1 MQRHRGL
8 QRQIR
13 GKKALAATAVQLVGV
28 PAVSFTLE
36 LVHWP
41 AASIST
47 RPANCSQLPL
57 LSAEGARMVQ
67 EVLNTQRSALT
78 QLRRLLNDWKCH
90 KYR

>member
-1 MQRHRGL
+1 MQRHQGP

-13 GKKALAATAVQLVGV
+13 GKKALAAKAAQLVGV

-47 RPANCSQLPL
+47 RPAHCSQLPL
-57 LSAEGARMVQ
+57 LSAEGGRMARLQ
-67 EVLNTQRSALT
+67 EEQMKRTDGTKTAP
-78 QLRRLLNDWKCH
+78 K
-90 KYR
+90 